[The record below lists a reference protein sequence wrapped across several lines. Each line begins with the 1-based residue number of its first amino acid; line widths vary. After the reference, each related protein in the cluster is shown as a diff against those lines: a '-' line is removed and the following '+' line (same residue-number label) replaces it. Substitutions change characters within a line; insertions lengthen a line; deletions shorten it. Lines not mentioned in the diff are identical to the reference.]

1 MVSVVESRFVYFV
14 GCGMWDGVVLN
25 DKWLQIKAE
34 KLDPRFHF
42 LSLDRV
48 PFVCRK
54 KASESQPFHEQ
65 LEWGGDEWFGTE
77 MCLQIMQAKQ
87 PTC

>member
-1 MVSVVESRFVYFV
+1 
-14 GCGMWDGVVLN
+14 MWDGVVLN

-54 KASESQPFHEQ
+54 KASKSQPFHEQ
-65 LEWGGDEWFGTE
+65 LESGVMNDLALK
-77 MCLQIMQAKQ
+77 CLQIMQAKNNLVIVV
-87 PTC
+87 

>member
-1 MVSVVESRFVYFV
+1 
-14 GCGMWDGVVLN
+14 MWDGVVLN

-65 LEWGGDEWFGTE
+65 LESGVMNALALKCVGKLCKKTNNLLIIFV
-77 MCLQIMQAKQ
+77 
-87 PTC
+87 

>member
-1 MVSVVESRFVYFV
+1 MLSVVESRFVYFV

-34 KLDPRFHF
+34 KLDPRFRF

-54 KASESQPFHEQ
+54 KASKSQPFQEQ
-65 LEWGGDEWFGTE
+65 LELGG
-77 MCLQIMQAKQ
+77 
-87 PTC
+87 

>member
-1 MVSVVESRFVYFV
+1 
-14 GCGMWDGVVLN
+14 MWDGVVLN

-48 PFVCRK
+48 PFVRRK
-54 KASESQPFHEQ
+54 RLPKVNHFRSS
-65 LEWGGDEWFGTE
+65 WSGGVMNDLALKCVCKLCKKTNNLLIIFV
-77 MCLQIMQAKQ
+77 
-87 PTC
+87 

>member
-1 MVSVVESRFVYFV
+1 
-14 GCGMWDGVVLN
+14 MWDGVVLN

-54 KASESQPFHEQ
+54 KASESQPFQDQ
-65 LEWGGDEWFGTE
+65 LESGVMNDLALKCVCKLFPENTV
-77 MCLQIMQAKQ
+77 
-87 PTC
+87 